1 MCQSLLLLLGGLFVF
16 QKQPRWRQHGLL
28 IGSMLLIS
36 ILAHS
41 FYIWHLHDGL
51 IMKGLQDG
59 LSQMVPFKQ
68 FIYENYSKGNF
79 FYSER
84 FGIGGGIFSQLAYY
98 YSTNIFFLLVAMPVF
113 IVESITKYQ
122 VNLHTWI
129 QLVLPMSILKQTAIL
144 LVAYSYFKTMSLS
157 KKASYVGAVIYALSP
172 FFFRHEAFWD
182 TLTDVMFWLVLLL
195 IGIEKI
201 IRKQSSTTF
210 IVAVALIFIN
220 NFYLAY
226 VNLLIALFYII
237 LRWFMH
243 CTQEEQS
250 IRNQSRH
257 YVIGGLLG
265 FGMGSFAFIPAAM
278 GFLHNVRPPYRDA
291 IPWFEI
297 QDDIV
302 SNPRVLWLP
311 VFIVIALGIK
321 KLYGN
326 NVFRFF
332 AIIAIFGTILHFIP
346 QVGSMFN
353 GFSAPQNRWE
363 AIVILSYAGVFAVAI
378 DHIKYWKV
386 SQVTVISG
394 AFLSLMLV
402 VSFTDSTFSWN
413 RGWGII
419 LLTTLWVVFAIY
431 TLTRE
436 KKQNLIMLLVIFF
449 VIGYANVFQATRVIK
464 DSEAPNNNYMI
475 SSSYNSKEQRDLI
488 GFMKQR
494 LSTDE
499 ARIDWMVSGRNNTPI
514 VQDFRGVSVYSSV
527 LNGDVLN
534 MYQRDLQIK
543 MGKESVS
550 RFSGVGARTNLM
562 SLWQTQFYMRSNL
575 NHSIPYHYHLVKQSK
590 NYNVYEN
597 KDLLPAFRVT
607 NALYSEKSLKNQ
619 PIIVKDHAM
628 LKGVITE
635 NRQTAEV
642 QKVQSTSI
650 RKISTLDAT
659 WDGDILNVK
668 KKNGGLLL
676 QLEPSSKTKDLYVG
690 FHIEGIKKKSAFT
703 LQVNEAQTL
712 RKKSNSIYRT
722 GYNDVTFDINK
733 ANAIYIRL
741 PEGDYHLKQIHVYEE
756 DYSTLTHALKDS
768 KSATIKWQD
777 DHASGE
783 VKSTQPHQMLVTPIP
798 YEKGWEATING
809 KKVDIEKVNY
819 AFIGIPLT
827 NGEVNKIEMNYKPP
841 YWTICLSLSLLSL
854 LVFVYRQYR
863 ERKHNENIE

>member
-1 MCQSLLLLLGGLFVF
+1 MF
-16 QKQPRWRQHGLL
+16 QKQPRWIQHGLL

-41 FYIWHLHDGL
+41 FYIWQLHDGL
-51 IMKGLQDG
+51 IMKGLKDG

-68 FIYENYSKGNF
+68 LIYENYSKGNF
-79 FYSER
+79 FYSEH

-98 YSTNIFFLLVAMPVF
+98 YSTNIFFLLVAVPVF
-113 IVESITKYQ
+113 IVESITEYQ

-182 TLTDVMFWLVLLL
+182 NLTDVMFWLVLLL

-210 IVAVALIFIN
+210 IVAIALIFIN

-226 VNLLIALFYII
+226 VNLLIGLFYII

-250 IRNQSRH
+250 IRNQSRN
-257 YVIGGLLG
+257 YVIDGLLG
-265 FGMGSFAFIPAAM
+265 FGMGSFAFVPAAM

-297 QDDIV
+297 RDDIV
-302 SNPRVLWLP
+302 SNPRILWLP
-311 VFIVIALGIK
+311 VFIVVALGIK
-321 KLYGN
+321 KLYKN
-326 NVFRFF
+326 NIFRFF
-332 AIIAIFGTILHFIP
+332 AIISILGTVLHFVP
-346 QVGSMFN
+346 YVGSMFN

-363 AIVILSYAGVFAVAI
+363 AIVVLSYAGVFAVAI
-378 DHIKYWKV
+378 DHMKYWKV
-386 SQVTVISG
+386 RQVTIISDV
-394 AFLSLMLV
+394 FLFLMLV
-402 VSFTDSTFSWN
+402 VSLIDPTFMWK
-413 RGWGII
+413 RGWVIF
-419 LLTTLWVVFAIY
+419 LLTALWGAFARYI
-431 TLTRE
+431 LTRE
-436 KKQNLIMLLVIFF
+436 NKQNLIMWLAIFF
-449 VIGYANVFQATRVIK
+449 VIGYANIFQATRIIK
-464 DSEAPNNNYMI
+464 YSQAPTINYMA
-475 SSSYNSKEQRDLI
+475 SSYYNSKEQRDLI
-488 GFMKQR
+488 EFMKQR

-499 ARIDWMVSGRNNTPI
+499 ARIDWMVNGRNNTPI
-514 VQDFRGVSVYSSV
+514 VQDFKGTSVYSSV

-550 RFSGVGARTNLM
+550 RFAGVGARTNLM
-562 SLWQTQFYMRSNL
+562 SLWQTQFYMRSNSNQL
-575 NHSIPYHYHLVKQSK
+575 IPYHYHLVKQTK
-590 NYNVYEN
+590 HYNVYEN
-597 KDLLPAFRVT
+597 KDILPSFYVT
-607 NALYSEKSLKNQ
+607 NALYAEKYLKNQ

-628 LKGVITE
+628 LQGVITE
-635 NRQTAEV
+635 NRQTAKMKKE
-642 QKVQSTSI
+642 QSTSI
-650 RKISTLDAT
+650 KKISTLDAT
-659 WDGDILNVK
+659 WNGDILHVK
-668 KKNGGLLL
+668 KKNGGLILR
-676 QLEPSSKTKDLYVG
+676 LEPSAKTKHFYVS
-690 FHIEGIKKKSAFT
+690 FHIEGIHKKSAFT

-733 ANAIYIRL
+733 ANTIYIRL
-741 PEGDYHLKQIHVYEE
+741 SKGKYHLKQIHVYEE
-756 DYSTLTHALKDS
+756 DYSTLTRALKNS
-768 KSATIKWQD
+768 KGADIKWQD
-777 DHASGE
+777 GYASGE

-798 YEKGWEATING
+798 YEKGWRATING

-819 AFIGIPLT
+819 AFIGIPLI
-827 NGEVNKIEMNYKPP
+827 NGEENKIEMNYKPP
-841 YWTICLSLSLLSL
+841 YWTTCLSLSLLSL
-854 LVFVYRQYR
+854 LLFVFRQYR
-863 ERKHNENIE
+863 ERKRNENIE